1 MSAMEL
7 RNFENQLKLLSYAE
21 QLAILDFLSNLLQK
35 RRENTSKDNREQEI
49 EKINAVLDKI
59 PEAEQ
64 MEYCDAG
71 LESVRE
77 ALRCNC
83 NHKLVSHNNSC
94 AG

>member
-1 MSAMEL
+1 MEL

-35 RRENTSKDNREQEI
+35 RQEDNSKNNTELEI

-59 PEAEQ
+59 PETEQ
-64 MEYCDAG
+64 IEYCDVG

-77 ALRCNC
+77 ALKND
-83 NHKLVSHNNSC
+83 SW
-94 AG
+94 

>member
-1 MSAMEL
+1 MSAWEL
-7 RNFENQLKLLSYAE
+7 RNFENQLTLLSYTE

-35 RRENTSKDNREQEI
+35 RQENIPNENTEHEI

-71 LESVRE
+71 LENVRE
-77 ALRCNC
+77 ALKND
-83 NHKLVSHNNSC
+83 SW
-94 AG
+94 